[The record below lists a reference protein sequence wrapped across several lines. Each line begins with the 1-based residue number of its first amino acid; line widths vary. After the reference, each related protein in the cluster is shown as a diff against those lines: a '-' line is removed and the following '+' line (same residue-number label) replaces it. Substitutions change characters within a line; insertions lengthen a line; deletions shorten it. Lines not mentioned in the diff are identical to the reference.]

1 MTINNFTDGLFK
13 HAKISFNYIVL
24 CIYFLEDLCQ
34 LNDNKTGVCLS
45 ISKCWTE
52 INMEILKW
60 LAQNNSLITCSFI
73 DYTPLICCPT
83 NFIPG
88 MIAKSSKILFVFL
101 IIIIFILKS
110 SFLYFFFSYFFQN
123 VKNTQLCIIFVILLG
138 SLYLINQ
145 TKQKN
150 SRLRYVN
157 LLICEVTILLLLNE
171 FT

>member
-110 SFLYFFFSYFFQN
+110 SFLYFFFIFFSECKEYAAVYHFCDTAWKLVFDKSN
-123 VKNTQLCIIFVILLG
+123 KTEKFP
-138 SLYLINQ
+138 
-145 TKQKN
+145 
-150 SRLRYVN
+150 
-157 LLICEVTILLLLNE
+157 
-171 FT
+171 FTVR